1 MLAALRVLAARGAT
15 EPMLSI
21 IVRQSLRYPWLV
33 LLAALLVLVF
43 GVMTLHG
50 AAYDVFPEFVPPQA
64 SVQTEAPGL
73 SARQVEM
80 LVTRPLEA
88 VINGA
93 NGVSTVRSQ
102 SIQGLS
108 VIDVTFKSGLDAY
121 RARQQVGEALAD
133 AAQTLPA
140 GVDPPRM
147 APLVS
152 STMELLK
159 VGFTSDR
166 LSPMQLR
173 DVVQWTVKPRLLSA
187 AGVARANIFGGDD
200 RRIEVQAD
208 PAKLYARGLGL
219 AELRDA
225 VAHTVAITG
234 GGFADTPNQRIV
246 IDPGASASD
255 ARAIAAGVVSTTA
268 AGSAPV
274 RIGDVARVVDA
285 AAPRVGDALI
295 MGRPGVLITLSS
307 QYGANTLDAT
317 RAAEAALAEL
327 APALRAQG
335 VTVSPALHRP
345 ANFID
350 PALHGL
356 TIDLVIG
363 AAMIALVLLFIL
375 RDVRVTV
382 IAFVSIP
389 LSLLATLIVLDRTGA
404 TINTMT
410 LGGLAVA
417 LGVVIDD
424 AIVDIENIVRRLRG
438 VTDRAQRRDVIAAA
452 SVEVRAP
459 VVYAT
464 FVLVLT
470 MLPVVLLGGLQGA
483 FFAPLGI
490 AFILA
495 TLASLLVA
503 MTVTPALALL
513 LLDGRAP
520 AAEPAFLDRLKDR
533 HGRLL
538 ARLCA
543 RPGLALGVVGV
554 LAVVVLAMV
563 PLFGSELLPSF
574 REKHYVVGISGPPG
588 ASFAWMRDTGTRLS
602 QRLLALPEVYT
613 VEEQIGRAEAGE
625 DTWPPAKGEFH
636 IRLNNI
642 GAGGEDRALAGIR
655 AALSATPGIQ
665 SEVTTF
671 LGDRIGES
679 LSGET
684 AAIAVSIQGNDLDG
698 IDHAAAQIATIMRA
712 TPGATDVRVKAEPG
726 NPMLGVTLDPA
737 RMALHGVSR
746 ADAGDAIRAAFA
758 GLDAGQVVLPDR
770 SVPVAVTL
778 PPQLRGDPEM
788 LGATLVRAIGGN
800 AVRLSDIASIGL
812 GDTRAMIEHQGGL
825 RRQVVTA
832 NVAPGANVSRVVAD
846 AQARMTHGVTMPAGA
861 FLSWA
866 GAAQGTAAAQRDI
879 AWHIA
884 IAGIAM
890 IALLIV
896 AFGGVRPALLILAG
910 LPLALLGGMLAVA
923 ATGAVVS
930 LGALVGFIALFGI
943 SARNAILLVSHVDH
957 LVADEGAQWSLE
969 TVLRATRE
977 RVTPILLTA
986 LVTGF
991 ALLPIAAESGQAG
1004 REIEGPMALVILGGL
1019 ATSLCLVLMILPALI
1034 WRWRQDPKR

>member
-1 MLAALRVLAARGAT
+1 MLNV
-15 EPMLSI
+15 

-33 LLAALLVLVF
+33 LLAALVVLSF
-43 GVMTLHG
+43 GVMTLRS

-64 SVQTEAPGL
+64 SVQAEAPGL
-73 SARQVEM
+73 SPRQVEM

-93 NGVSTVRSQ
+93 NGVATVRSQ

-108 VIDVTFKSGLDAY
+108 VIDVTFKAGIDPY
-121 RARQQVGEALAD
+121 RARQQVAEALAD
-133 AAQTLPA
+133 AAPTLPA
-140 GVDPPRM
+140 GVDPPRIS
-147 APLVS
+147 ALVS
-152 STMELLK
+152 STMDLLK

-166 LSPMQLR
+166 LNPMQLR
-173 DVVQWTVKPRLLSA
+173 DLVQWTVKPRLLA
-187 AGVARANIFGGDD
+187 APGVARANVFGGDD

-208 PAKLYARGLGL
+208 PARLYARGLGL

-225 VAHTVAITG
+225 VTRTVAITG

-246 IDPGASASD
+246 IDPGSSAAD
-255 ARAIAAGVVSTTA
+255 PVAIAAGVVA
-268 AGSAPV
+268 NGPNGAV
-274 RIGDVARVVDA
+274 RIGDVAQVVDA

-295 MGRPGVLITLSS
+295 MGRPGVLLTLSS

-317 RAAEAALAEL
+317 HAVETALAEL
-327 APALRAQG
+327 APALAAQG
-335 VTVSPALHRP
+335 VRVYPALHRP

-350 PALHGL
+350 AALHGL
-356 TIDLVIG
+356 TIDLIVG

-375 RDVRVTV
+375 RDLRVTL

-389 LSLLATLIVLDRTGA
+389 LSLLAALIVLDRAGQ

-438 VTDRAQRRDVIAAA
+438 VTDRALRRDVIGAA
-452 SVEVRAP
+452 SVEVRGP

-470 MLPVVLLGGLQGA
+470 MLPVIALSGLQGA
-483 FFAPLGI
+483 FFAPLGV
-490 AFILA
+490 AFVLA

-503 MTVTPALALL
+503 LTVTPALALL

-520 AAEPAFLDRLKDR
+520 VAEPAFLERIKDR

-538 ARLCA
+538 GWLCA
-543 RPGLALGVVGV
+543 RPGLAFGVVV
-554 LAVVVLAMV
+554 ALALVVGAMA
-563 PLFGSELLPSF
+563 PLFGSELLPAF
-574 REKHYVVGISGPPG
+574 RERHYVVGISGPPG
-588 ASFAWMRDTGTRLS
+588 ASFDWMRDAGTRLS
-602 QRLLALPEVYT
+602 QRLLALPEVLT
-613 VEEQIGRAEAGE
+613 VEEQLGRAEAGE
-625 DTWPPAKGEFH
+625 DTWPPGKGEFH
-636 IRLNNI
+636 IRLKDV
-642 GAGGEDRALAGIR
+642 GARGEDHALSGIR
-655 AALSATPGIQ
+655 AALAATPGIH

-684 AAIAVSIQGNDLDG
+684 AAIAVSVQGNDLDTL
-698 IDHAAAQIATIMRA
+698 DHVAAQVAAALRA
-712 TPGATDVRVKAEPG
+712 TPGTTDVQLKSEPG
-726 NPMLGVTLDPA
+726 NPMLGVALDPA

-746 ADAGDAIRAAFA
+746 ADAGDAIRATFA
-758 GLDAGQVVLPDR
+758 GLNAGEVVLPTR

-778 PPQLRGDPEM
+778 PPQSRQDPEM
-788 LGATLVRAIGGN
+788 LGRTLVRGAGGS
-800 AVRLSDIASIGL
+800 AVRLSDIAAIGL
-812 GDTRAMIEHQGGL
+812 GDTRALIEHQGGQ

-832 NVAPGANVSRVVAD
+832 NVGPGVDVAGVVVRAR
-846 AQARMTHGVTMPAGA
+846 ARMAHDITMPPGTY
-861 FLSWA
+861 LSWA
-866 GAAQGTAAAQRDI
+866 GAAEGAAAARRDI
-879 AWHIA
+879 AWHVG
-884 IAGIAM
+884 IAGVAM
-890 IALLIV
+890 IALLVV
-896 AFGGVRPALLILAG
+896 AFGGLRPALLILAG

-923 ATGAVVS
+923 ASGGVIS
-930 LGALVGFIALFGI
+930 LGVLVGFISLFGI

-957 LVADEGAQWSLE
+957 LVNVEGATWSLD

-977 RVTPILLTA
+977 RVTPIVLTA

-1019 ATSLCLVLMILPALI
+1019 MTSLCLVLMILPALI
-1034 WRWRQDPKR
+1034 WRWRHAGDDPVG